1 MKIVSY
7 YLKNNFICSCRAK
20 FFNGFGTMMIH
31 DGFTVSY
38 ISDDVMII
46 RMFNKNNIG
55 IEIIMENNKMTL

>member
-1 MKIVSY
+1 
-7 YLKNNFICSCRAK
+7 
-20 FFNGFGTMMIH
+20 MIH